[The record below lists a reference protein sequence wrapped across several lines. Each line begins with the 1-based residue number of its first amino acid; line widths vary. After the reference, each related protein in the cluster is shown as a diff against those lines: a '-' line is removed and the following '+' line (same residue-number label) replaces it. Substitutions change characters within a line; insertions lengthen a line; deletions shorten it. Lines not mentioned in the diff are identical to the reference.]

1 MLSLVAMR
9 PYLAILRPN
18 NILLTLFTQG
28 VFMIAASRTS
38 YFNIDWSNII
48 WPESL
53 LIILTCCLTAAGG
66 YIIND
71 LFDVETDHI
80 NRPNKRILKRDISHK
95 AAIVYY
101 IILTTLGQICG
112 YYAGLGI
119 GLFASAIAVLLY
131 FYSSDLKAMGLPG
144 NSLIAFMS
152 GSVIYIASRGI
163 HEIHSA
169 YFAEYAFLAF
179 LLTMARELVKDA
191 EDIEGDK
198 EQGCETFPILYGT
211 RKTNILS
218 NVILALIVI
227 FLVTAAYLLSI
238 APFFN
243 VKSTIEIHRFVYPA
257 FLVLALVP
265 MILKSMWMIGKA
277 NNKRDY
283 KKISKWLKLTMLVGL
298 ISVLFSAP

>member
-1 MLSLVAMR
+1 MR

-38 YFNIDWSNII
+38 YFNIEWSNII
-48 WPESL
+48 WPESI

-101 IILTTLGQICG
+101 IILTALGQICG

-191 EDIEGDK
+191 EDVEGDK
-198 EQGCETFPILYGT
+198 EQGCETFPILHGT

-238 APFFN
+238 EPFIN
-243 VKSTIEIHRFVYPA
+243 VKSTIAIHSFIYPA
-257 FLVLALVP
+257 FLLLALVP

>member
-71 LFDVETDHI
+71 LFDVETDHV

-101 IILTTLGQICG
+101 IILTALGQICG

-191 EDIEGDK
+191 EDVEGDK
-198 EQGCETFPILYGT
+198 EQGCETFPILHGT

-238 APFFN
+238 EPFFN
-243 VKSTIEIHRFVYPA
+243 VKSTIEIQSFIYPA
-257 FLVLALVP
+257 FLLLALVP

-283 KKISKWLKLTMLVGL
+283 KKISKWLKLTMLIGL

>member
-238 APFFN
+238 EPFFN

-265 MILKSMWMIGKA
+265 MIIKSMWMIGKA

-283 KKISKWLKLTMLVGL
+283 KKISKWLKLTMMVGL

>member
-1 MLSLVAMR
+1 LLSLVAMR

-101 IILTTLGQICG
+101 IILTALGQICG

-169 YFAEYAFLAF
+169 YFAEYALLAF

-238 APFFN
+238 EPFFN
-243 VKSTIEIHRFVYPA
+243 VKSTIEIHHFVYPA

>member
-1 MLSLVAMR
+1 MR

-28 VFMIAASRTS
+28 VFMIAASRTR

-101 IILTTLGQICG
+101 IILTALGQICG

-163 HEIHSA
+163 HEINSA

-191 EDIEGDK
+191 EDVEGDK
-198 EQGCETFPILYGT
+198 EQGCETFPILHGT

-238 APFFN
+238 EPFFN
-243 VKSTIEIHRFVYPA
+243 VKSTIEIHSFIYPA
-257 FLVLALVP
+257 FLLLALVP

-283 KKISKWLKLTMLVGL
+283 KKISKWLKLTMLIGL

>member
-1 MLSLVAMR
+1 LLSLVAMR

-101 IILTTLGQICG
+101 IILTALGQICG

-238 APFFN
+238 EPFFN

>member
-1 MLSLVAMR
+1 MR

-48 WPESL
+48 WPESV
-53 LIILTCCLTAAGG
+53 LIVLTCCLTAAGG

-179 LLTMARELVKDA
+179 LLTMTRELVKDA

-238 APFFN
+238 EPFFN

-283 KKISKWLKLTMLVGL
+283 KKISKWLKLTMMVGL

>member
-71 LFDVETDHI
+71 LFDVETDHV

-101 IILTTLGQICG
+101 IILTALGQICG

-163 HEIHSA
+163 HEINSA

-191 EDIEGDK
+191 EDVEGDK
-198 EQGCETFPILYGT
+198 EQGCETFPILHGT

-238 APFFN
+238 EPFFN
-243 VKSTIEIHRFVYPA
+243 VKSTIEIHSFIYPA
-257 FLVLALVP
+257 FLLLALVP

-283 KKISKWLKLTMLVGL
+283 KKISKWLKLTMLIGL

>member
-71 LFDVETDHI
+71 LFDVETDHV

-101 IILTTLGQICG
+101 IILTALGQICG

-163 HEIHSA
+163 HEINSA

-191 EDIEGDK
+191 EDVEGDK
-198 EQGCETFPILYGT
+198 EQGCETFPILHGT

-238 APFFN
+238 EPFFN
-243 VKSTIEIHRFVYPA
+243 VKSTIEIQSFIYPA
-257 FLVLALVP
+257 FLLLALVP

-283 KKISKWLKLTMLVGL
+283 KKISKWLKLTMLIGL

>member
-1 MLSLVAMR
+1 
-9 PYLAILRPN
+9 
-18 NILLTLFTQG
+18 
-28 VFMIAASRTS
+28 MIAASRTS

-48 WPESL
+48 WPESV
-53 LIILTCCLTAAGG
+53 LIVLTCCLTAAGG

-101 IILTTLGQICG
+101 IILTALGQICG

-238 APFFN
+238 EPFFN
-243 VKSTIEIHRFVYPA
+243 VKSAIEIHRFVYPA

>member
-238 APFFN
+238 EPFFN

-283 KKISKWLKLTMLVGL
+283 KKISKWLKLTMMVGL

>member
-9 PYLAILRPN
+9 PYLTILRPN

-28 VFMIAASRTS
+28 VFMIAASRAS

-71 LFDVETDHI
+71 LFDVETDHV

-101 IILTTLGQICG
+101 IILTALGQICG

-163 HEIHSA
+163 HEINSA

-191 EDIEGDK
+191 EDVEGDK
-198 EQGCETFPILYGT
+198 EQGCETFPILHGT

-238 APFFN
+238 EPFFN
-243 VKSTIEIHRFVYPA
+243 VKSTIEIHSFIYPA
-257 FLVLALVP
+257 FLLLALVP

-283 KKISKWLKLTMLVGL
+283 KKISKWLKLTMLIGL

>member
-71 LFDVETDHI
+71 LFDVETDHV

-101 IILTTLGQICG
+101 IILTALGQICG

-163 HEIHSA
+163 HEINSA

-191 EDIEGDK
+191 EDVEGDK
-198 EQGCETFPILYGT
+198 EQGCETFPILHGT

-238 APFFN
+238 EPFFN
-243 VKSTIEIHRFVYPA
+243 VKSTIEIHSFIYPA
-257 FLVLALVP
+257 FLLLALVP

-277 NNKRDY
+277 NNKRVY
-283 KKISKWLKLTMLVGL
+283 KKISKWLKLTMLIGL

>member
-48 WPESL
+48 WPESV

-101 IILTTLGQICG
+101 IILTALGQICG

-238 APFFN
+238 EPFFN

-283 KKISKWLKLTMLVGL
+283 KKISKWLKLTMMVGL

>member
-101 IILTTLGQICG
+101 IILTALGQICG

-238 APFFN
+238 EPFFN

>member
-28 VFMIAASRTS
+28 VFMVAASRTS

-163 HEIHSA
+163 HEINSA

-191 EDIEGDK
+191 EDVEGDK
-198 EQGCETFPILYGT
+198 EQGCETFPIIHGT

-238 APFFN
+238 EPFFN
-243 VKSTIEIHRFVYPA
+243 VKSTIEIHSFIYPA
-257 FLVLALVP
+257 FLLLALVP

-283 KKISKWLKLTMLVGL
+283 KKISKWLKLTMLIGL

>member
-1 MLSLVAMR
+1 MR

-48 WPESL
+48 WPESV

-179 LLTMARELVKDA
+179 LLTMTRELVKDA

-227 FLVTAAYLLSI
+227 FLVTAAYFLSI
-238 APFFN
+238 EPFFN

>member
-1 MLSLVAMR
+1 MR

-38 YFNIDWSNII
+38 YFTIDWTNII
-48 WPESL
+48 WPESV

-71 LFDVETDHI
+71 LFDVESDHI

-101 IILTTLGQICG
+101 IILTALGQICG

-179 LLTMARELVKDA
+179 LLTMARELMKDA

-198 EQGCETFPILYGT
+198 EQGCETFPILHGT

-227 FLVTAAYLLSI
+227 FLVTASYLLSI
-238 APFFN
+238 EPFLN
-243 VKSTIEIHRFVYPA
+243 VKSPIEIHQFIYPA

-265 MILKSMWMIGKA
+265 MILKSIWMIGKA

>member
-1 MLSLVAMR
+1 MR

-101 IILTTLGQICG
+101 IILTALGQICG

-238 APFFN
+238 EPFFN
-243 VKSTIEIHRFVYPA
+243 VKSAIEIHRFVYPA

>member
-1 MLSLVAMR
+1 
-9 PYLAILRPN
+9 
-18 NILLTLFTQG
+18 
-28 VFMIAASRTS
+28 MIAASRTS
-38 YFNIDWSNII
+38 YFTIDWTNII
-48 WPESL
+48 WPESV

-101 IILTTLGQICG
+101 IILTAIGQICG

-169 YFAEYAFLAF
+169 YFAEYAFWLF
-179 LLTMARELVKDA
+179 CSPW
-191 EDIEGDK
+191 
-198 EQGCETFPILYGT
+198 QG
-211 RKTNILS
+211 N
-218 NVILALIVI
+218 
-227 FLVTAAYLLSI
+227 
-238 APFFN
+238 
-243 VKSTIEIHRFVYPA
+243 
-257 FLVLALVP
+257 
-265 MILKSMWMIGKA
+265 
-277 NNKRDY
+277 
-283 KKISKWLKLTMLVGL
+283 
-298 ISVLFSAP
+298 

>member
-71 LFDVETDHI
+71 LFDVETDHV

-101 IILTTLGQICG
+101 IILTALGQICG

-163 HEIHSA
+163 HEINSA

-191 EDIEGDK
+191 EDVEGDK
-198 EQGCETFPILYGT
+198 EQGCETFPILHGT

-238 APFFN
+238 ESFFN
-243 VKSTIEIHRFVYPA
+243 VKSTIEIHSFIYPA
-257 FLVLALVP
+257 FLLLALVP

-283 KKISKWLKLTMLVGL
+283 KKISKWLKLTMLIGL

>member
-1 MLSLVAMR
+1 MR

-38 YFNIDWSNII
+38 YFSIDWSNII
-48 WPESL
+48 WPESI

-101 IILTTLGQICG
+101 IILTALGQICG

-169 YFAEYAFLAF
+169 YFAEYAFVAF

-198 EQGCETFPILYGT
+198 EQGCETFPIIHGT

-218 NVILALIVI
+218 NVILAVIVI

-238 APFFN
+238 EPFLN
-243 VKSTIEIHRFVYPA
+243 VKSPIEIHH
-257 FLVLALVP
+257 FLFPTFLLMGLVP

-283 KKISKWLKLTMLVGL
+283 KKISKSLKLTMLVGL
-298 ISVLFSAP
+298 ISVLFSAT

>member
-1 MLSLVAMR
+1 LLSLVAMR

-101 IILTTLGQICG
+101 IILTAIGQICG

-198 EQGCETFPILYGT
+198 EQGSETFPILYGT

-238 APFFN
+238 EPFFN
-243 VKSTIEIHRFVYPA
+243 VKSTIEIHHFVYPA

>member
-48 WPESL
+48 WPESV

-101 IILTTLGQICG
+101 IILTALGQICG

-238 APFFN
+238 EPFFN

-265 MILKSMWMIGKA
+265 MIIKSMWMIGKA

-283 KKISKWLKLTMLVGL
+283 KKISKWLKLTMMVGL

>member
-38 YFNIDWSNII
+38 YFNIEWSNII
-48 WPESL
+48 WPESI

-71 LFDVETDHI
+71 LFDVETDHV

-101 IILTTLGQICG
+101 IILTALGQICG

-163 HEIHSA
+163 HEINSA

-191 EDIEGDK
+191 EDVEGDK
-198 EQGCETFPILYGT
+198 EQGCETFPILHGT

-227 FLVTAAYLLSI
+227 FLITAAYLLSI
-238 APFFN
+238 EPFFN
-243 VKSTIEIHRFVYPA
+243 VKSHIEIHSFIYPA
-257 FLVLALVP
+257 FLLLALVP

-283 KKISKWLKLTMLVGL
+283 KKISKWLKLTMLIGL

>member
-1 MLSLVAMR
+1 MR

-48 WPESL
+48 WPESV

-101 IILTTLGQICG
+101 IILTALGQICG

-238 APFFN
+238 EPFFN
-243 VKSTIEIHRFVYPA
+243 VKSAIEIHRFVYPA

>member
-101 IILTTLGQICG
+101 IILTALGQICG

-238 APFFN
+238 EPFFN
-243 VKSTIEIHRFVYPA
+243 VKSAIEIHRFVYPA

-283 KKISKWLKLTMLVGL
+283 KKISKWLKLTMMVGL

>member
-71 LFDVETDHI
+71 LFDVETDHV

-101 IILTTLGQICG
+101 IILTALGQICG

-163 HEIHSA
+163 HEINSA

-191 EDIEGDK
+191 EDVEGDK
-198 EQGCETFPILYGT
+198 EQGCETFPILHGT

-227 FLVTAAYLLSI
+227 FLFTAAYLLSI
-238 APFFN
+238 EPFFN
-243 VKSTIEIHRFVYPA
+243 VKSTIEIQSFIYPA
-257 FLVLALVP
+257 FLLLALVP

-283 KKISKWLKLTMLVGL
+283 KKISKWLKLTMLIGL

>member
-71 LFDVETDHI
+71 LFDVETDHV

-101 IILTTLGQICG
+101 IILSTLGQICG

-163 HEIHSA
+163 HEINSA

-191 EDIEGDK
+191 EDVEGDK
-198 EQGCETFPILYGT
+198 EQGCETFPILHGT

-238 APFFN
+238 EPFFN
-243 VKSTIEIHRFVYPA
+243 VKSTIEIHSFIYPA
-257 FLVLALVP
+257 FLLLALVP

-283 KKISKWLKLTMLVGL
+283 KKISKWLKLTMLIGL

>member
-101 IILTTLGQICG
+101 IILTALGQICG

-238 APFFN
+238 EPFFN

-265 MILKSMWMIGKA
+265 MIIKSMWMIGKA

-283 KKISKWLKLTMLVGL
+283 KKISKWLKLTMMVGL

>member
-9 PYLAILRPN
+9 PYLTILRPN

-38 YFNIDWSNII
+38 SFNIDWSNII

-71 LFDVETDHI
+71 LFDVETDHV

-101 IILTTLGQICG
+101 IILTALGQICG

-163 HEIHSA
+163 HEINSA

-191 EDIEGDK
+191 EDVEGDK
-198 EQGCETFPILYGT
+198 EQGCETFPILHGT

-238 APFFN
+238 EPFFN
-243 VKSTIEIHRFVYPA
+243 VKSTIEIHSFIYPA
-257 FLVLALVP
+257 FLLLALVP

-283 KKISKWLKLTMLVGL
+283 KKISKWLKLTMLIGL